1 MEVHTEQEL
10 LANREAPIDLIG
22 VNNRDL
28 ASFQVSL
35 DVSKRLAPLMP
46 KGKVLV
52 SESGIES
59 PEAIIELRKVGY
71 EGFLMGQNFMK
82 NSRPEQAAKDFVKE
96 LNQLSK

>member
-1 MEVHTEQEL
+1 
-10 LANREAPIDLIG
+10 